1 MASITIRDIPEE
13 LLKRIRTLSTLAKR
27 SLNSQILV
35 TIEQGLLTES
45 RRWAE
50 QDAPI
55 GKATQLSIWEELAG
69 EWEDTRTTDE
79 IVADIYEHRTVGRNV
94 DL

>member
-1 MASITIRDIPEE
+1 M
-13 LLKRIRTLSTLAKR
+13 
-27 SLNSQILV
+27 
-35 TIEQGLLTES
+35 TIEQGVLTES
-45 RRWAE
+45 RRLTE
-50 QDAPI
+50 QGAPI
-55 GKATQLSIWEELAG
+55 GKSTQLIIWEGLAG